1 LKDYD
6 REQQEKAKA
15 FLDEL
20 SKEDVQK
27 LQNTIMA
34 GLPGTRDV
42 LSLDQFRAHL
52 ARYKNIDKKSLKE
65 NLTKFLRAVVAEAE
79 KLNVKLCVHPD
90 DPPYPILGLPRVV
103 STLEDIE
110 FLLESSPSY
119 YNGLTFCTGSLG
131 GRADNDLLKV
141 FKAFSDK
148 IHFLHLRSV
157 ALQNDN
163 SFYEANHLEGSA
175 PMPKIMEAIVK
186 EQLRRKS
193 SGNNDIAIPFSPDHG
208 HLLLADI
215 PLKDEFYPGYSTLG
229 RMKGLAELNGLEKG
243 IRNSLL

>member
-1 LKDYD
+1 
-6 REQQEKAKA
+6 
-15 FLDEL
+15 
-20 SKEDVQK
+20 
-27 LQNTIMA
+27 M
-34 GLPGTRDV
+34 
-42 LSLDQFRAHL
+42 
-52 ARYKNIDKKSLKE
+52 
-65 NLTKFLRAVVAEAE
+65 
-79 KLNVKLCVHPD
+79 NVKLCVHPD